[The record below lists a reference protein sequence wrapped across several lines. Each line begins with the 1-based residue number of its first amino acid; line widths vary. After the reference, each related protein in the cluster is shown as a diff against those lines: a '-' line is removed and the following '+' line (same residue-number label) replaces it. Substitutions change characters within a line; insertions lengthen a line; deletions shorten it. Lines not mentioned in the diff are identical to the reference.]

1 MHLRVILLVV
11 FAAGVVVAAP
21 SSAFPTV
28 RKIFDL
34 PTDGL
39 TVEQQ
44 AFNSA
49 YLVEWDKFREM
60 EALPT
65 DSQITSMVAE
75 AHSPGA
81 QAFLMELAV
90 FMKGQPR
97 KPTMKNVEP
106 SHRREM
112 ILCVSCGTWTFG
124 SACPEYCHLFYGLPL
139 LATI

>member
-90 FMKGQPR
+90 FMKGQPG
-97 KPTMKNVEP
+97 KTTTKNVEP
-106 SHRREM
+106 S
-112 ILCVSCGTWTFG
+112 LWCFCGTWT
-124 SACPEYCHLFYGLPL
+124 CPEDCDFFHGP
-139 LATI
+139 LATTL